1 MTKTQMKNIVITASI
16 ALAAVALANRNDTT
30 RRLING

>member
-1 MTKTQMKNIVITASI
+1 MTKTQMKNVLITGVI
-16 ALAAVALANRNDTT
+16 ALSFVALANRNDTT